1 MSAAAPGARQPEP
14 TDIDD
19 TLLTSLAVTPRLLVA
34 SDFDGVLSP
43 IVDDPMRSFPIA
55 ASIEALARLAE
66 HPETDVA
73 IVSGR
78 ERSRLQLLVPQP
90 ERFTLVGSHGA
101 ELDGIEVDEQD
112 RLRLQRLTDDLGALG
127 ERFDGFFVEAKALS
141 VAAHFRRVA
150 PDRRNDAVEAVDA
163 LIDGWPAKVL
173 TGKEVVEF
181 TIGTADKGDAVVA
194 LRDRTEATVTVY
206 LGDDVTDEDAFAA
219 LDPGDIGIKIG
230 PGPTAA
236 THRLDAPAAVT
247 TFLADLAD
255 RRCRS

>member
-1 MSAAAPGARQPEP
+1 MSTVPPGARQPEP
-14 TDIDD
+14 TDIDEA
-19 TLLTSLAVTPRLLVA
+19 TLTNLASTPRLLVA

-43 IVDDPMRSFPIA
+43 IVDDPMRSFPIP

-66 HPETDVA
+66 RPDTDVA

-78 ERSRLQLLVPQP
+78 ERSRLQLLVPEP

-101 ELDGIEVDEQD
+101 ELDGIDVDEGD
-112 RLRLQRLTDDLGALG
+112 RRRLERLTGDLRALG

-141 VAAHFRRVA
+141 VAAHFRRIA
-150 PDRRNDAVEAVDA
+150 TGRRDEAIAAVDR
-163 LIDGWPAKVL
+163 LIERWPAKVV

-194 LRDRTEATVTVY
+194 LRDRTAATVTVY

-219 LDPGDIGIKIG
+219 LDPGDVGIKIG

-247 TFLADLAD
+247 TFLSALAE
-255 RRCRS
+255 RRCRT